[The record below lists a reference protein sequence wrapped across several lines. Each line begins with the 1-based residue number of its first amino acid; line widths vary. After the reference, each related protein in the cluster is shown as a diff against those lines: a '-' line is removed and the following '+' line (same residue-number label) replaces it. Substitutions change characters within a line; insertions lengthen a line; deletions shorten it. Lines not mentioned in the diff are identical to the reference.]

1 MVLVG
6 SETIC
11 DRWKTD
17 MVEIMLE
24 EEEEEDSRLML
35 KSPSNTAF
43 FSLAGSRD
51 ARKCCKSDKE

>member
-17 MVEIMLE
+17 MVEIMSE
-24 EEEEEDSRLML
+24 EEEEEHSGSCLVTRH
-35 KSPSNTAF
+35 F
-43 FSLAGSRD
+43 FV
-51 ARKCCKSDKE
+51 